1 MSTDDHR
8 RIGVE
13 KRQTSR
19 FADRYYPRILA
30 GPLSGTPSGQ
40 SGVDMFTQVNIVATP
55 LLC

>member
-1 MSTDDHR
+1 MSTDDHC